1 MKPINRRDNIRSLLA
16 IEDGLRV
23 EDLALLTPYTSY
35 QLKEKTR
42 LRDVLVWRQT
52 IQTYL
57 YSQGLGW
64 TDIARIFS
72 QNHATVMHSVKLAEE
87 LITVKDPLFMDV
99 VHKLRMAEARTRI
112 NLQVDNI
119 VQSLINLENFAMVK
133 NKLLSL

>member
-23 EDLALLTPYTSY
+23 EDLALFTPYTSY

-87 LITVKDPLFMDV
+87 LITVKDPLFMDA
-99 VHKLRMAEARTRI
+99 VHNLRRAEARTRI
-112 NLQVDNI
+112 NMQVDNI